1 MDFIIEFFRDTLVGP
16 FYIVWVV
23 VCVILIFACIGY
35 LAEKVINI
43 KKEKEKY
50 VTVDD
55 NNTSLDNQVV
65 GAITNNNNNLS
76 NNSNNDVLL
85 STNLSGDIP
94 IQKTSV
100 VSPVSEVHV
109 GSIPKVSSVNDIV
122 TGVPEVIASN
132 DSAKSD
138 AQVIIPS
145 ITQNENDNTI

>member
-35 LAEKVINI
+35 LAEKGINI

-65 GAITNNNNNLS
+65 DAITNNNNLS

-85 STNLSGDIP
+85 STNSSGDIP

>member
-35 LAEKVINI
+35 LAEKGINI

-65 GAITNNNNNLS
+65 DVITNNNNNLS

-85 STNLSGDIP
+85 STNSSGDIP